1 MNLSLTVKNVNR
13 IKSGNNNKHQC
24 DHKNPKEHRVCEK
37 GYVWNPA
44 KCSSKNGKYILSIT
58 GNSVVK
64 CDDIIDIT
72 KDVPTKSI
80 WTEVVLT
87 KHPSTNFYILL
98 VLLLNTIALLIAL
111 ATQVKETKALKETW
125 Y

>member
-24 DHKNPKEHRVCEK
+24 DYKNPKEHRVCEK

-72 KDVPTKSI
+72 KDVPTKS
-80 WTEVVLT
+80 
-87 KHPSTNFYILL
+87 F
-98 VLLLNTIALLIAL
+98 
-111 ATQVKETKALKETW
+111 
-125 Y
+125 